1 MTTAIPGSAQKA
13 ARQML
18 RVGARLA
25 AATSRAT
32 WIFATTMLV
41 LVIPV
46 IIEMDR
52 EQQMTVSGP
61 NQAGRSKSGVGI
73 SLSHTRAQTNKHKVD
88 ATAGFLLVVVVVV
101 FLATALKECARV
113 PAQTHTCSAIL
124 FNESREISDFTAFSA
139 LQSVLE

>member
-1 MTTAIPGSAQKA
+1 
-13 ARQML
+13 
-18 RVGARLA
+18 
-25 AATSRAT
+25 
-32 WIFATTMLV
+32 MLV